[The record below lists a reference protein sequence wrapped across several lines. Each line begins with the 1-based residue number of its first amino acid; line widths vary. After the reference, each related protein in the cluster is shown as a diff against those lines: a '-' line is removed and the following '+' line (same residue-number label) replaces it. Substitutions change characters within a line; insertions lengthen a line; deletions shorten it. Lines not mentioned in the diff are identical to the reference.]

1 MDEILGVIPARGG
14 SKGIKRKNVHPLAGK
29 PLIQY
34 TIEATRKSR
43 YISRVVVSTDDSEI
57 AELVANMELEVLRRP
72 DDLAHDD
79 TPMVPVIQH
88 VVRSLAEDGY
98 QPEIIVVLQP
108 TAPLRRS
115 EHIDDCLDLISAT
128 NINSVISF
136 SPVPGHFHPD
146 WQFIISED
154 GGLQTFSGRELD
166 ELQTRRQEL
175 SMTYTRNGA
184 IYAVRRAAFNESESL
199 LAPPCRAY
207 IMAPEDSVNID
218 SEEDI
223 WVAERYLLQRQN
235 EIKTGKH

>member
-1 MDEILGVIPARGG
+1 MVEIIGVIPARGG
-14 SKGIKRKNVHPLAGK
+14 SKGVKRKNLHLLAGK

-34 TIEATRKSR
+34 TIEAARKCRSL
-43 YISRVVVSTDDSEI
+43 SRVVVSTDDPEI
-57 AELVANMELEVLRRP
+57 AELAANMELEVIRRP
-72 DDLAHDD
+72 EDLALDD
-79 TPMVPVIQH
+79 TPMVPVICH
-88 VVRSLAEDGY
+88 VVDSLAEGGY

-108 TAPLRRS
+108 TAPLRRN

-128 NINSVISF
+128 DINSVVSV

-154 GGLQTFSGRELD
+154 SELRTFSGRELD

-184 IYAVRRAAFNESESL
+184 IYAVRRVAFLKHESL
-199 LAPPCRAY
+199 LAPPCIAY
-207 IMAPEDSVNID
+207 TMAAEDSVNID

-223 WVAERYLLQRQN
+223 WVAERFLLQRQH
-235 EIKTGKH
+235 EIETGQH

>member
-14 SKGIKRKNVHPLAGK
+14 SKGIKRKNLHPLAGK

-34 TIEATRKSR
+34 TIEAARKCR
-43 YISRVVVSTDDSEI
+43 YLSRVVVSTDDPEI
-57 AELVANMELEVLRRP
+57 AELAANMELEVLRRP
-72 DDLAHDD
+72 EDIAHDA

-88 VVRSLAEDGY
+88 VVRSLSEDGY

-108 TAPLRRS
+108 TAPLRRI
-115 EHIDDCLDLISAT
+115 EHIDDCLELISAT
-128 NINSVISF
+128 GINSVVSV

-154 GGLQTFSGRELD
+154 GELQTFSGRDLD

-175 SMTYTRNGA
+175 LMTYTRNGA
-184 IYAVRRAAFNESESL
+184 IYAVQKAAFLESESL
-199 LAPPCRAY
+199 MAPPCIAY
-207 IMAPEDSVNID
+207 IMAAEDSVNID

-223 WVAERYLLQRQN
+223 WVAERFLLQRQHEN
-235 EIKTGKH
+235 DTGQ